1 MKFTNHNLSEKGLV
15 PFTAVMAG
23 VGTGVL
29 VAQTAAI
36 KGIMNSRPLT
46 MAVLLPCAAFA
57 GFVLGY
63 SPVGLARVLLTGD
76 LTPIRGNQAH
86 AHILACAI
94 AIFAI
99 VTTTLYFKAYK
110 FGPGVFSYASSW
122 IVRLGIGGGFV
133 LAAVA
138 GLFGY
143 EKTAAYVG
151 AVLVASYPL
160 MVAENLAVTIAKH
173 PIAAGQPIAEIEKY
187 LWQGVPGFVAK
198 LCVWAGIAV
207 VALRVSIWFTYLRH

>member
-1 MKFTNHNLSEKGLV
+1 MKFTNHNLSEKGLA

-23 VGTGVL
+23 VGTGV
-29 VAQTAAI
+29 VAAQTAAL

-46 MAVLLPCAAFA
+46 MAVLLPAAAFA
-57 GFVLGY
+57 GFVLCY
-63 SPVGLARVLLTGD
+63 SPVGLGRVLLTGD
-76 LTPIRGNQAH
+76 LAPIRGNPAH

-94 AIFAI
+94 AIFAL
-99 VTTTLYFKAYK
+99 VTTALYIKAYK

-122 IVRLGIGGGFV
+122 IVRLGIIGGFV

-138 GLFGY
+138 GLLGY
-143 EKTAAYVG
+143 EKLAAYIA

-160 MVAENLAVTIAKH
+160 MVAENLAVMIAKH
-173 PIAAGQPIAEIEKY
+173 PVAAGQPIAEIEKY
-187 LWQGVPGFVAK
+187 LWQGVPGSVAK

-207 VALRVSIWFTYLRH
+207 VALRFLIWFTYLHH